1 MVVGNSDGKVNK
13 KEAEELFAS
22 SEYENEEPLSMDID
36 SVGALERNNV
46 TVEDVTQKFNQA
58 VQRLATQKLNPK
70 QKIEIEEL
78 NNANTIDQANKN
90 FLQTSNFGLD
100 LSKIENLHD
109 LFDFK
114 MKTEGLSKEE
124 LEMRM

>member
-1 MVVGNSDGKVNK
+1 M
-13 KEAEELFAS
+13 
-22 SEYENEEPLSMDID
+22 
-36 SVGALERNNV
+36 
-46 TVEDVTQKFNQA
+46 
-58 VQRLATQKLNPK
+58 RLATQKLNPK

-124 LEMRM
+124 LEMRMVLEEKRFTFQ